1 MNQASKEWALAPRL
15 VRAIAQLKESYGPL
29 PVLSTENMQ
38 AYEETMLRF
47 VVALNPQ
54 DWFETALVKDVID
67 GTWEAARWTRH
78 KAVSIH
84 RRHRDRLE
92 SQARQR
98 KAAAQRKAEFKKR
111 IAESKAEPPTEPEE
125 AIDHLV
131 EDIDAMLLEP
141 ATELDHNRA
150 LETGIEYVSKL
161 DKLQMMAIARRNNAL
176 DQLQQY
182 RETCCFR
189 VHRDTDESFH
199 HEPCYL
205 TDRLGRPMEKMA
217 TPEYAARMN
226 EELGVVPYSELEK
239 AETPSDSPSGS
250 SQ

>member
-1 MNQASKEWALAPRL
+1 MSQESKERALPPHL
-15 VRAIAQLKESYGPL
+15 SRAIAQLKESYGPL

-38 AYEETMLRF
+38 AYEETMRWF
-47 VVALNPQ
+47 VVSLNPQ
-54 DWFETALVKDVID
+54 DCFETALVKDVID
-67 GTWEAARWTRH
+67 GTWEAARYGRH
-78 KAVSIH
+78 KAMSIH

-98 KAAAQRKAEFKKR
+98 KAAAQRTAEFKKR
-111 IAESKAEPPTEPEE
+111 IAETKAEPPTEPEE

-150 LETGIEYVSKL
+150 LEAGMEYVSKL

-176 DQLQQY
+176 EQLQQY
-182 RETCCFR
+182 RETCGYG
-189 VHRDTDESFH
+189 VHRDTDEVIYRKSNH
-199 HEPCYL
+199 L
-205 TDRLGRPMEKMA
+205 ITDRLGRPIEAIA
-217 TPEYAARMN
+217 TPELAAHMD

-239 AETPSDSPSGS
+239 AETPPDSPSG
-250 SQ
+250 

>member
-1 MNQASKEWALAPRL
+1 MSLESKRWALSPHL
-15 VRAIAQLKESYGPL
+15 VRAIAQLKESYDPL
-29 PVLSTENMQ
+29 PVLSTESMQ

-47 VVALNPQ
+47 VSALNPQ

-67 GTWEAARWTRH
+67 GTWEAARWARH
-78 KAVSIH
+78 KTVSIH

-98 KAAAQRKAEFKKR
+98 KAAAQRKAEFRKH

-125 AIDHLV
+125 AVDHLV

-150 LETGIEYVSKL
+150 LETGIEYVGKL

-176 DQLQQY
+176 EQLQHY

-199 HEPCYL
+199 HKRSYL
-205 TDRLGRPMEKMA
+205 TDHLGRPIEAMA
-217 TPEYAARMN
+217 TPEDAARWN
-226 EELGVVPYSELEK
+226 EELGVVPSSELEK
-239 AETPSDSPSGS
+239 AETPPDSPSG
-250 SQ
+250 